1 MIVLASDHRGF
12 PLKEKVKLWLTEAGQ
27 EFEDVGCFSTESA
40 DYPDFAIVAAE
51 KVASGE
57 AERGIVI
64 CGSGIGVSIAA
75 NKVAGV
81 RCSLAHNTFL
91 ARTTRQHNDSNM
103 LALGADITGEMH
115 ARDIVE
121 TWLKTPFEGGRH
133 QRRIDK
139 ISDYENKR

>member
-12 PLKEKVKLWLTEAGQ
+12 PLKEKVKQWLTEAG
-27 EFEDVGCFSTESA
+27 EDFEDVGCFSTESV
-40 DYPDFAIVAAE
+40 DYPDFAIKAAE

-57 AERGIVI
+57 ALRGIVI

-103 LALGADITGEMH
+103 LALGADITGE
-115 ARDIVE
+115 ALAKDIVE
-121 TWLKTPFEGGRH
+121 AWLDTPFEGGRH

-139 ISDYENKR
+139 ISDYEKQR

>member
-1 MIVLASDHRGF
+1 MIVLASDHRGY
-12 PLKEKVKLWLTEAGQ
+12 PLKEKVKLWLAEAGEQ
-27 EFEDVGCFSTESA
+27 FEDVGCFSSESA
-40 DYPDFAIVAAE
+40 DYSEFAIKAAE

-57 AERGIVI
+57 ASRGIVI

-103 LALGADITGEMH
+103 LAIGADITGEAL

-121 TWLKTPFEGGRH
+121 VWLKTPFEGGRH
-133 QRRIDK
+133 QRRIDI
-139 ISDYENKR
+139 ISNYEKKR